1 MAYCVEVPRSRLGLR
16 VSILTLIAVGIAGCS
31 SDVTRFD
38 SSPFSRSSASNN
50 AQGSGEVTGSIRRAP
65 DGKVIAQPLPQT
77 QGSLPP
83 PPPRHASGTG
93 VAAGAPGMG
102 SYRPQGSA
110 DVTGSIGPAHTAARP
125 QPPAPARTAMAAP
138 QPQSGQ
144 ATVVTVG
151 PGDTLASY
159 SRRYGVSMAV
169 LIKANNLTNPNSLT
183 IGQRIVIPG
192 HHGAATAHATAP
204 ASVPAAPSYGGFHV
218 AGPGD
223 TLSKIARRYRVS
235 VADLARANRLSPQ
248 AQIKLGDRLNIPAKV
263 APPAAHAQAA
273 PPQVAAAA
281 PAPAPAPQQ
290 VASGTQRQSANLAT
304 PTHTPEETTGNTG
317 SAGFRWPVRGRI
329 VTAFGAKPNG
339 QQNDGINI
347 AVPEGTPVKAAE
359 EGEVAYA
366 GNELKGY
373 GNLILVRHPNGF
385 VTAYAHASELLVKR
399 GDKVKRGQVI
409 AKSGRTG
416 NISAPQL
423 HFEIR
428 KGSTPVDPMSH
439 LGA

>member
-16 VSILTLIAVGIAGCS
+16 VSVLTLIAVGFAGCS

-38 SSPFSRSSASNN
+38 ASPFSSASRN
-50 AQGSGEVTGSIRRAP
+50 APAAPEVTGSIARGPAAP
-65 DGKVIAQPLPQT
+65 TGKVVAQPLPQT
-77 QGSLPP
+77 QAAALPP
-83 PPPRHASGTG
+83 PPAKNTSATGTS
-93 VAAGAPGMG
+93 AGAHGMA
-102 SYRPQGSA
+102 SYRPPQASG
-110 DVTGSIGPAHTAARP
+110 DITGSI
-125 QPPAPARTAMAAP
+125 APAKTTVAAP
-138 QPQSGQ
+138 QPQAGR

-151 PGDTLASY
+151 PGDTLAVL
-159 SRRYGVSMAV
+159 SRRHGVSIAA
-169 LIKANNLTNPNSLT
+169 LIKANGIASPNDLK
-183 IGQRIVIPG
+183 IGQRIVIPQSAS
-192 HHGAATAHATAP
+192 AATARPATAP
-204 ASVPAAPSYGGFHV
+204 ASTPAAPSFGGFHV

-223 TLSKIARRYRVS
+223 TLTRIAQRYRVS
-235 VADLARANRLSPQ
+235 VRELAKANNIAPH
-248 AQIKLGDRLNIPAKV
+248 AQIKLGDRLAIPAHT
-263 APPAAHAQAA
+263 PPQAA
-273 PPQVAAAA
+273 ATQQKPMQQKTVPVQQTAAAE
-281 PAPAPAPQQ
+281 PAHTAN
-290 VASGTQRQSANLAT
+290 VASPTIDPEAEAKGAT
-304 PTHTPEETTGNTG
+304 GG
-317 SAGFRWPVRGRI
+317 AVFRWPVRGRI
-329 VTAFGAKPNG
+329 VAAFGAKPNG

-416 NISAPQL
+416 AITSPQL

-428 KGSTPVDPMSH
+428 KGSKPVDPTPY